1 MTSLHLLLKCQQ
13 CIVLV
18 YSVMVIIHE
27 FKTSIKSLPNP
38 HLSFLDIVFFV
49 FLYQRWIYRVD
60 MKRVNEFGYSA
71 DMDDKAPGE
80 LTNKEAP
87 AIESS
92 DKKADKKTDKKKV
105 KSSADKKDD

>member
-1 MTSLHLLLKCQQ
+1 
-13 CIVLV
+13 
-18 YSVMVIIHE
+18 
-27 FKTSIKSLPNP
+27 
-38 HLSFLDIVFFV
+38 
-49 FLYQRWIYRVD
+49 

-80 LTNKEAP
+80 LTDSKEAP

-92 DKKADKKTDKKKV
+92 DKKADKKKV